1 MHYST
6 IRLVSSIF
14 EFVRGLAYSLGGYCH
29 SAIPQNGSVY
39 ISKNGIFDD
48 QRRGNAF
55 RDHHDQPTFNLLKG
69 NVENFG

>member
-14 EFVRGLAYSLGGYCH
+14 EFVRGLAYSLSGYCH
-29 SAIPQNGSVY
+29 STIPLNGSVY

-48 QRRGNAF
+48 QPGVNAF
-55 RDHHDQPTFNLLKG
+55 HDHHDQPTFNLLKG